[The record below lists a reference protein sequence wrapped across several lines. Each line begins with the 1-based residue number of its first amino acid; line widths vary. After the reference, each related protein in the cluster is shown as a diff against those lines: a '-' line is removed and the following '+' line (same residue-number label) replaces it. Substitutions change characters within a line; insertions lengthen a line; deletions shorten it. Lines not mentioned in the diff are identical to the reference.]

1 MYRLSIIIPVY
12 NVEKYLPACL
22 ESVDRAARGRCEIL
36 IVDDG
41 STDSSGALCDDFAR
55 GRADVKVIHQENAGL
70 GGARNTG
77 IEAASG
83 EYLFF
88 PDSDDTVTEDSVD
101 TILEYIDRYEPDMIR
116 FCLRCTDE
124 NGKLIYET
132 GSDFPKGTVFDPS
145 SDRFIL
151 TQSPSACDKVM
162 RASLFKETGIRF
174 PSRVWYEDLRTVPK
188 LMARCHSVVYCH
200 KILYNYLSRSG
211 SIMNSSKVDRNIEI
225 IDAIEDLRN
234 WFRLSGL
241 FEKFA
246 DELEFLT
253 VSHILIDGCVRVI
266 RQGGSSHPLVRK
278 LRSYA
283 LEKCPDMA
291 KNRYCREMS
300 GHRKALF
307 RLLKA
312 GTVRTVGLI
321 LKMKK

>member
-12 NVEKYLPACL
+12 NVERYLPACL

-225 IDAIEDLRN
+225 IDAIEDLRD
-234 WFRLSGL
+234 WFCSNGLS
-241 FEKFA
+241 ERFA

-283 LEKCPDMA
+283 LEKCPDPD
-291 KNRYCREMS
+291 KNKYCRKLS
-300 GHRKALF
+300 GNRKTVY

-312 GTVRTVGLI
+312 GMVRTVGLI
-321 LKMKK
+321 FMIKK